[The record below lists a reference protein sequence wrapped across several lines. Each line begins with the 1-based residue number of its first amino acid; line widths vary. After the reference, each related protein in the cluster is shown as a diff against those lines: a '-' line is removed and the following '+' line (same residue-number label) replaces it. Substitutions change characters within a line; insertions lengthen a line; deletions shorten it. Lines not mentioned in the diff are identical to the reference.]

1 MDDLSFLR
9 VRIASYADYA
19 HRDERH
25 LVDKQV
31 RAWVG
36 EAIAVANERLR
47 PEGATAELADRVIFR
62 CEFSDQAVIRAVDR
76 GTFSDAPTVD
86 RIHALD
92 RALVETADGAATVDA
107 EGFAALLARLDG
119 LLDERASFIESTP
132 TRRVAEEAG

>member
-9 VRIASYADYA
+9 GRIASYADYA

-36 EAIAVANERLR
+36 EAIAAARERLQ
-47 PEGATAELADRVIFR
+47 PTGPAGELADRVIFR
-62 CEFSDQAVIRAVDR
+62 CEFSDQAVIRASDH
-76 GTFSDAPTVD
+76 GSFADAPTVD

-92 RALVETADGAATVDA
+92 RALVEAADGAAAVDA
-107 EGFAALLARLDG
+107 DGFGALLARLDG
-119 LLDERASFIESTP
+119 LLDERATFIGSTP
-132 TRRVAEEAG
+132 VKGVSEETG